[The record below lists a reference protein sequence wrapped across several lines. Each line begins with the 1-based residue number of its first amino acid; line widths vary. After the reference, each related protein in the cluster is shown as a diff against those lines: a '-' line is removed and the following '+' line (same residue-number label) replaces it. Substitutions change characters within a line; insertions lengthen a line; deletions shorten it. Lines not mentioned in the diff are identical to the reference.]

1 VLFLDKMA
9 YKNPIIRKYKVPGI
23 EKTLKIFCDKEK
35 GELYTGFMFKVRSYD
50 KKEREWNLI
59 DIYLGQSAKTL
70 PLILNGIRKEL
81 SKKKNNVYRNN
92 ILWEILVYLKQ
103 KINIEKKN
111 EENYYQKLNNPQ
123 LNYEELKK

>member
-1 VLFLDKMA
+1 MA